1 MIDMNIHSFE
11 RDIFSDEDNQKLFDM
26 INPLYKTIK
35 QTCDNDSGL
44 KEDPDWESRISESA
58 LKKYIELDII
68 PDTPENGNR
77 HNFSSN
83 VLHMER
89 QDATM
94 RKMIKKYAPHSQIVH
109 SNHLLYPKTG
119 WMGWHT
125 NFDASCERIYIT
137 YASEDKKSFFRY
149 YDYEKDK
156 IITDYDN
163 KGITVRRF
171 NITSSEPYFWHCV
184 GSECDRFSYGFRLKT
199 NIVLPP
205 LEYKMLTEQAKKN
218 NQQPLDRICTL
229 IRENNEY

>member
-1 MIDMNIHSFE
+1 MSDMNIHSFE

-35 QTCDNDSGL
+35 QTCDNDGGL

-77 HNFSSN
+77 HNFSSS
-83 VLHMER
+83 VLHIER

-94 RKMIKKYAPHSQIVH
+94 RKMIKKYAPHNQITH

-125 NFDASCERIYIT
+125 NFDAACER
-137 YASEDKKSFFRY
+137 
-149 YDYEKDK
+149 

-163 KGITVRRF
+163 KGITLRRF

-184 GSECDRFSYGFRLKT
+184 GSDCDRISFGFRLNT

-205 LEYKMLTEQAKKN
+205 LEYKMLIDQAKKN
-218 NQQPLDRICTL
+218 NQKLSDRICSL

>member
-1 MIDMNIHSFE
+1 MSNLNNLSFE
-11 RDIFSDEDNQKLFDM
+11 RDIFSDEDTQKLFDI
-26 INPLYKTIK
+26 INPLYKTLK
-35 QTCDNDSGL
+35 QTCDNDGEL
-44 KEDPDWESRISESA
+44 KEDPDWESKVSESA

-68 PDTPENGNR
+68 PDTPEDGNR
-77 HNFSSN
+77 HSFSSS
-83 VLHMER
+83 VLHIER
-89 QDATM
+89 QDALI
-94 RKMIKKYAPHSQIVH
+94 RRIIKKYASYNQIIH

-125 NFDASCERIYIT
+125 NYEYPCDRIYIT
-137 YASEDKKSFFRY
+137 YATEDKKSFFRY

-171 NITSSEPYFWHCV
+171 NIPSSEPYFWHCV
-184 GSECDRFSYGFRLKT
+184 GSDCDRISFGFRLKA
-199 NIVLPP
+199 NVVLPA
-205 LEYKMLTEQAKKN
+205 LEYKMLIEQAKKN